1 MVGVYAFGVWGGGK
15 TDAAGTY
22 DAGALESS
30 LGRISYAQEQ
40 LGGAGV
46 ANESF

>member
-1 MVGVYAFGVWGGGK
+1 VYAFCVWGGIK

-22 DAGALESS
+22 EACALERG
-30 LGRISYAQEQ
+30 LGGISYAQEQ